1 VAAEIGG
8 DSDPA
13 YAIQQAV
20 DAGLLKRHTLAN
32 NTSWLAVPRKADAE
46 GVIARSLARLLSR
59 PAELWPDASGLPHLS
74 DHQRGVLACILT
86 KPVAVLTGTPG
97 TGKTFSAA
105 QVIKAVM
112 HMVPPDEIAVCAP
125 TGKAAVR
132 ITKAMHE
139 YGLDLEATTVHRL
152 LKIAG
157 QTRDGFYFQ
166 HNADNPLPY
175 RVVILDEGS
184 MMDTDLEAALL
195 DALAPGTHLLIVG
208 DPYQLPPVGH
218 GAPLRDLI
226 DSGVLPPGELSEIR
240 RNSGQ
245 IVAACQD
252 IKNGFR
258 YVTCDAYDDGTNNFR
273 SLEAAD
279 ADAVLANVRAAC
291 RRLKARAEAGELAP
305 GFDPVEDVQVLCVVN
320 EKSTLGRYAL
330 NRILQEELNPASGPG
345 QGGDAHPFR
354 TGDKVICL
362 VNGKMAC
369 VQKTPGEADA
379 SFDAWYKAA
388 SGPPEKYIANG
399 DMGRVLAA
407 SPSKLVVRISHPERT
422 VLVNIP
428 AGGKKKGGDAPEGEE
443 GTSWGPID
451 LGYAVTAHKSQGSE
465 WPFVIIPIDESER
478 AKGVVSREL
487 LYTAISRAKWRCL
500 LVGRRAVADEW
511 CQTVVMRR
519 RKTLLKERIVAAV
532 AKMQAQ
538 PGQGG
543 GR

>member
-1 VAAEIGG
+1 
-8 DSDPA
+8 
-13 YAIQQAV
+13 
-20 DAGLLKRHTLAN
+20 
-32 NTSWLAVPRKADAE
+32 
-46 GVIARSLARLLSR
+46 
-59 PAELWPDASGLPHLS
+59 
-74 DHQRGVLACILT
+74 
-86 KPVAVLTGTPG
+86 
-97 TGKTFSAA
+97 
-105 QVIKAVM
+105 
-112 HMVPPDEIAVCAP
+112 
-125 TGKAAVR
+125 
-132 ITKAMHE
+132 
-139 YGLDLEATTVHRL
+139 
-152 LKIAG
+152 
-157 QTRDGFYFQ
+157 
-166 HNADNPLPY
+166 
-175 RVVILDEGS
+175 
-184 MMDTDLEAALL
+184 
-195 DALAPGTHLLIVG
+195 
-208 DPYQLPPVGH
+208 
-218 GAPLRDLI
+218 
-226 DSGVLPPGELSEIR
+226 
-240 RNSGQ
+240 
-245 IVAACQD
+245 
-252 IKNGFR
+252 
-258 YVTCDAYDDGTNNFR
+258 
-273 SLEAAD
+273 
-279 ADAVLANVRAAC
+279 
-291 RRLKARAEAGELAP
+291 
-305 GFDPVEDVQVLCVVN
+305 
-320 EKSTLGRYAL
+320 
-330 NRILQEELNPASGPG
+330 
-345 QGGDAHPFR
+345 
-354 TGDKVICL
+354 VICL

-407 SPSKLVVRISHPERT
+407 SPSKLVVRFSHPERT